1 MRANTLPSEAPRGVQ
16 PGLPLGKFMEVS
28 VRIRRMEERDV
39 ELVSALCM
47 RSFARS
53 VASTVSEEGLSSFS
67 RVADGAAF
75 LGRMKA
81 DTLMLVAEDDE
92 AIRGVIEL
100 KEGRHLAMLFV
111 DPDHQRKGV
120 GRRLLSAALGHA
132 RVDTVTVRASLSS
145 VPAYEKYGF
154 ECTGE
159 VGESAGLTYQP
170 MALQRDRWMLSAAS
184 AD

>member
-1 MRANTLPSEAPRGVQ
+1 MH
-16 PGLPLGKFMEVS
+16 
-28 VRIRRMEERDV
+28 IRQMEERDV

-53 VASTVSEEGLSSFS
+53 VAGTVSEEGLSTFS

-81 DTLMLVAEDDE
+81 DNLMLVAEDDE

-111 DPDHQRKGV
+111 APDHQRKGV
-120 GRRLLSAALGHA
+120 GKRLLSAALDHA

-145 VPAYEKYGF
+145 VRAYEKYGF

-170 MALQRDRWMLSAAS
+170 MALQRSRWMLSAAS
-184 AD
+184 AE